1 MVDINNPD
9 PQADYQFGTSVWP
22 EKNTEETIDEVLAQ
36 VSLASG
42 QKECFNNPVV
52 EGSYF
57 KEIRWGECPP
67 IGKLKYIVSYGDPAP
82 SNTTGKKAKKN

>member
-1 MVDINNPD
+1 M
-9 PQADYQFGTSVWP
+9 
-22 EKNTEETIDEVLAQ
+22 LAQ

-52 EGSYF
+52 EFLLQGDTL
-57 KEIRWGECPP
+57 GECPP